1 MKALF
6 IPFILTYFILNSTT
20 KTNKIFDR
28 FDGAQLDKNQFE
40 IDFFAQSESSQL
52 TRPRS
57 RVSVF
62 ALSKTLKTKILQST
76 MNPDWDFSPVVD
88 TIYSEVGWQKDGNLV
103 ANKIDL
109 IQRLNHSVSSEFFSF
124 ISK

>member
-1 MKALF
+1 
-6 IPFILTYFILNSTT
+6 
-20 KTNKIFDR
+20 
-28 FDGAQLDKNQFE
+28 
-40 IDFFAQSESSQL
+40 
-52 TRPRS
+52 
-57 RVSVF
+57 
-62 ALSKTLKTKILQST
+62 

-109 IQRLNHSVSSEFFSF
+109 IQRLNHSVSFEFFSF